1 MIATPTDDGDM
12 ALADE
17 GGETRPEEE
26 GRRERKGDRI
36 RHKDAYRIEMA
47 PAASTEL

>member
-17 GGETRPEEE
+17 GRRNETRGGGMTRTE
-26 GRRERKGDRI
+26 RRQDQSWAKSSISRAI
-36 RHKDAYRIEMA
+36 
-47 PAASTEL
+47 